1 MQNKET
7 TNITKNNNMN
17 IVKINQ
23 QTIAFFKR
31 KIKKLVESLR
41 RKS

>member
-1 MQNKET
+1 
-7 TNITKNNNMN
+7 MN

-31 KIKKLVESLR
+31 KIKKLVESL
-41 RKS
+41 KKEEKVKPEKNMMKF